1 MTFETTVYVLC
12 LLTSVLCA
20 WQLVRAFR
28 ARRQKLLL
36 WSGICFCLL
45 ALNNLLVIV
54 DLVLLPDIDLS
65 LWRALSALLAGCVL
79 LYGFIWEVE

>member
-1 MTFETTVYVLC
+1 MTFETIVYILC
-12 LLTSVLCA
+12 LLTSSLCA
-20 WQLVRAFR
+20 WQLVSKFL

-54 DLVLLPDIDLS
+54 DLVLLPEVDLS